1 MSVKKRTPTDTVV
14 TSADIQVAYEHLYS
28 ILMDFLWEFHVVQD
42 IANLE
47 ISIFQ
52 KFPDKNDMQRC
63 LQKLKFEIQY
73 TYNALAEDDKMEFK
87 EAIED
92 LEQIIEDYDEE
103 NTGCEL
109 YAVEEVVD
117 VPKPI
122 SSSEDIDV
130 PNGKHK
136 FEIGDIKKTTKEE
149 RELQEEAARTLSNPF
164 ENEES
169 EE

>member
-52 KFPDKNDMQRC
+52 RFPDKEEMQRC
-63 LQKLKFEIQY
+63 LQKLKFEIQH
-73 TYNALAEDDKMEFK
+73 TYNELAEDDETEFK
-87 EAIED
+87 DAVED
-92 LEQIIEDYDEE
+92 LEQVIEDYDEE

-109 YAVEEVVD
+109 YAVEEFVE
-117 VPKPI
+117 VPKPV
-122 SSSEDIDV
+122 SSSEDIDI
-130 PNGKHK
+130 PEGKHK

-149 RELQEEAARTLSNPF
+149 RELQEEAANTLSNPF
-164 ENEES
+164 EEET
-169 EE
+169 